1 VLALIGPQLEGEDRT
16 WLEMQCAPLAAE
28 QGRWGGWRLG
38 ALLASLAILGP
49 RVALN
54 RGLDAGYSLAG
65 WVSSFF

>member
-1 VLALIGPQLEGEDRT
+1 MARNS
-16 WLEMQCAPLAAE
+16 MRAARPL
-28 QGRWGGWRLG
+28 GWMALG
-38 ALLASLAILGP
+38 AILASLVILGP

>member
-1 VLALIGPQLEGEDRT
+1 MARRA
-16 WLEMQCAPLAAE
+16 MRAARPLAWMAL
-28 QGRWGGWRLG
+28 GG
-38 ALLASLAILGP
+38 AIVAFAILGP

>member
-1 VLALIGPQLEGEDRT
+1 MARSA
-16 WLEMQCAPLAAE
+16 MRAA
-28 QGRWGGWRLG
+28 RSINMAAFGWMALG
-38 ALLASLAILGP
+38 ALIAALVILGP

>member
-1 VLALIGPQLEGEDRT
+1 MARNA
-16 WLEMQCAPLAAE
+16 MRAARPLGWMAA
-28 QGRWGGWRLG
+28 G
-38 ALLASLAILGP
+38 AVLASLVILGP

>member
-1 VLALIGPQLEGEDRT
+1 MARNA
-16 WLEMQCAPLAAE
+16 MRAAKPL
-28 QGRWGGWRLG
+28 GWMALG
-38 ALLASLAILGP
+38 AVLASLVILGP